1 MQSAVDAEAT
11 DLPDFITKHVGL
23 PGDIQRYFFSKY
35 KHGDSV
41 TILLSHFPAFYQAS
55 CMVLSKKVG
64 DCILN
69 ILAMISEFIKMN
81 L

>member
-1 MQSAVDAEAT
+1 MQSAVDAESS

-23 PGDIQRYFFSKY
+23 PGDIQRYNFSKNRY
-35 KHGDSV
+35 WVSV
-41 TILLSHFPAFYQAS
+41 IILQSHFPAFYQAT

-69 ILAMISEFIKMN
+69 ILGMILESIKMN